1 MTFSKKLL
9 TISVVFL
16 CMMLSVGAVSAGASP
31 SYGDTG
37 VSETTSVA
45 ASDSYAERSIAIGW
59 TDELAEYLHNLLTY
73 HGDSDD
79 MEFSQVQT
87 NPLLDL
93 YTADELAALEEAFG
107 LYYSDYLIL
116 KEMHGVM
123 YLGETRNTATT
134 ATGTP
139 VTTAQELMAI
149 DPTGSYYLAN
159 NIDLTGVTWSPIGV
173 AGTGTMFVGTFDGN
187 GYTISNLNINSDTAN
202 YGLFGV
208 VGSGATITDLTI
220 EDFTIDG
227 TAANSGFLIGSIVGT
242 SGGDPITISDI
253 TVNGGTNTVRVVNAE
268 NERTDAF
275 VGGIVGQVSGAANVN
290 FVDIT
295 VKNINISV
303 EMGHRIGGII
313 GCPTGSG
320 TVVNLDNCD
329 VLDSKISTASGNN
342 VGGAIGHV
350 SYYASA
356 TLNSECLIDGCTVYT
371 ASGNYVGGAIGAV
384 YNYASATIE
393 GDGNV
398 IVSNCSIS
406 TASGYAVGGAIGY
419 VHHDASATLNDVGVE
434 NCVITASG
442 AAVGGAIGYVAYYAS
457 ATLSEVWVENCVV
470 RGSTGVGG
478 LIGSVYGE
486 TSASASTATLN
497 KCQSIRETIVGS
509 NGVGGMVGRV
519 VNSNCLT
526 TECLTTQSIVRGGS
540 NVGGVVG
547 LWSYTA

>member
-9 TISVVFL
+9 TISIVFL
-16 CMMLSVGAVSAGASP
+16 CMMLSVGAVSAGAST
-31 SYGDTG
+31 SYSDAG

-45 ASDSYAERSIAIGW
+45 ATDSYAERSIAIGW

-79 MEFSQVQT
+79 MESGQTQT

-93 YTADELAALEEAFG
+93 YTADELATLEEAFG

-116 KEMHGVM
+116 KDMHGTM
-123 YLGETRNTATT
+123 YLGGTTSTATT

-139 VTTAQELMAI
+139 ITTAQELMAI

-173 AGTGTMFVGTFDGN
+173 AGTGTMFVGSFDGN

-208 VGSGATITDLTI
+208 VGSGATITGLTI

-268 NERTDAF
+268 NAATEAF
-275 VGGIVGQVSGAANVN
+275 VGGIVGQVSGAAKVN

-303 EMGHRIGGII
+303 EMGHRVGGIV

-329 VLDSKISTASGNN
+329 VLNSKISTASGYS

-350 SYYASA
+350 
-356 TLNSECLIDGCTVYT
+356 TN
-371 ASGNYVGGAIGAV
+371 
-384 YNYASATIE
+384 
-393 GDGNV
+393 
-398 IVSNCSIS
+398 
-406 TASGYAVGGAIGY
+406 
-419 VHHDASATLNDVGVE
+419 
-434 NCVITASG
+434 
-442 AAVGGAIGYVAYYAS
+442 YAS
-457 ATLSEVWVENCVV
+457 ATLSSVWVENCVV

-497 KCQSIRETIVGS
+497 NCQSIRETIVGS

-519 VNSNCLT
+519 VNSDCLT
-526 TECLTTQSIVRGGS
+526 TECLTSQSIVRGGS

>member
-1 MTFSKKLL
+1 
-9 TISVVFL
+9 
-16 CMMLSVGAVSAGASP
+16 MMLSVGAVSAGAST
-31 SYGDTG
+31 SYSDAG

-45 ASDSYAERSIAIGW
+45 ATDSYAERSIAIGW
-59 TDELAEYLHNLLTY
+59 TDELAEYLHNFLTY

-79 MEFSQVQT
+79 MESGQTQT

-93 YTADELAALEEAFG
+93 YTADELAALEEAFS

-116 KEMHGVM
+116 KDMHGTM
-123 YLGETRNTATT
+123 YLGGTTSTATT

-139 VTTAQELMAI
+139 ITTAQELMAI

-173 AGTGTMFVGTFDGN
+173 AGTGTMFVGSFDGN

-208 VGSGATITDLTI
+208 VGSGATITGLTI

-268 NERTDAF
+268 NAVTAAF
-275 VGGIVGQVSGAANVN
+275 VGGIVGQVSGAAKVN

-329 VLDSKISTASGNN
+329 VLNSKISTARGDN
-342 VGGAIGHV
+342 VGGAIGFV
-350 SYYASA
+350 YDYASA
-356 TLNSECLIDGCTVYT
+356 TLNSECLIDGCTVYN
-371 ASGNYVGGAIGAV
+371 ARGNNMGGAIGV
-384 YNYASATIE
+384 VNNYASATIE

-398 IVSNCSIS
+398 IVSNCLISIARGS
-406 TASGYAVGGAIGY
+406 FVGGAIGVVSY
-419 VHHDASATLNDVGVE
+419 YASATLDDVGIE
-434 NCVITASG
+434 NCVITGSG
-442 AAVGGAIGYVAYYAS
+442 NDVGGAIGRVSHAS

-470 RGSTGVGG
+470 RGSTSVGG
-478 LIGSVYGE
+478 LIGNVYSE

-497 KCQSIRETIVGS
+497 NCQSIRETIVGS
-509 NGVGGMVGRV
+509 NGVGGIVGRV
-519 VNSNCLT
+519 GNSDCLT
-526 TECLTTQSIVRGGS
+526 TECLTSQSIVRGGS
-540 NVGGVVG
+540 NIGGVVG

>member
-1 MTFSKKLL
+1 MTYSKKLL

-16 CMMLSVGAVSAGASP
+16 CMMLSVGAVSAGAST
-31 SYGDTG
+31 SYNDAG

-45 ASDSYAERSIAIGW
+45 ATDSYAERSIAIGW

-79 MEFSQVQT
+79 MESGQTQT

-93 YTADELAALEEAFG
+93 YTADELAALEEAFS

-116 KEMHGVM
+116 KEMHSAM
-123 YLGETRNTATT
+123 YFGETRSTATT

-139 VTTAQELMAI
+139 ITTAQELMAI

-173 AGTGTMFVGTFDGN
+173 AGTGTMFIGTFDGN

-208 VGSGATITDLTI
+208 VGSGATITGLTI

-227 TAANSGFLIGSIVGT
+227 TATNSGFLIGSIVGT

-253 TVNGGTNTVRVVNAE
+253 TVNGGTNTVRVVDAE
-268 NERTDAF
+268 NKPLTAC
-275 VGGIVGQVSGAANVN
+275 VGGIVGRVSGAGTGN

-295 VKNINISV
+295 VKNVNISV
-303 EMGHRIGGII
+303 ERGHTVGGII
-313 GCPTGSG
+313 GCPSG

-329 VLDSKISTASGNN
+329 VLDSKISSAYGANI
-342 VGGAIGHV
+342 GGAVGNVV
-350 SYYASA
+350 SGASA
-356 TLNSECLIDGCTVYT
+356 TLNSECLINGCTIYT
-371 ASGNYVGGAIGAV
+371 IHEYSTGGAIGYV
-384 YNYASATIE
+384 NYYAYATIE

-398 IVSNCSIS
+398 IVSNCLIS
-406 TASGYAVGGAIGY
+406 TNDNNAGGAIGGVGDY
-419 VHHDASATLNDVGVE
+419 SSVTLNDIGVE
-434 NCVITASG
+434 NCVITANG
-442 AAVGGAIGYVAYYAS
+442 NFAGGAIGNVFTNS
-457 ATLSEVWVENCVV
+457 STTLSEVWVENCVV
-470 RGSTGVGG
+470 RSSIGVGG
-478 LIGSVYGE
+478 LIGSISSM
-486 TSASASTATLN
+486 TSPVTLN

-509 NGVGGMVGRV
+509 NGVGGIVGRV
-519 VNSNCLT
+519 VNSDCLT
-526 TECLTTQSIVRGGS
+526 TECLTSQSIVRGGS

>member
-1 MTFSKKLL
+1 MTYSKKLL

-16 CMMLSVGAVSAGASP
+16 CMMLSVGAVSAGAST
-31 SYGDTG
+31 SYNDAG

-45 ASDSYAERSIAIGW
+45 ATDSYAERSIAIGW

-79 MEFSQVQT
+79 RESGQTQT

-93 YTADELAALEEAFG
+93 YTADELAALEEAFS

-116 KEMHGVM
+116 KEMHSAM
-123 YLGETRNTATT
+123 YFGETRSTATT

-139 VTTAQELMAI
+139 ITTAQELMAI

-173 AGTGTMFVGTFDGN
+173 AGTGTMFVGSFNGN

-208 VGSGATITDLTI
+208 VGSGATITSLTI

-275 VGGIVGQVSGAANVN
+275 VGGIVGQVSGAAKVN
-290 FVDIT
+290 FVDII

-303 EMGHRIGGII
+303 EMGHRVGGII

-320 TVVNLDNCD
+320 TVVTLDNCD
-329 VLDSKISTASGNN
+329 VLDSKISTASGAD
-342 VGGAIGHV
+342 VGGAIGYV
-350 SYYASA
+350 YYASA

-371 ASGNYVGGAIGAV
+371 ASGSSVGGAIGAV
-384 YNYASATIE
+384 NNYASATIE

-398 IVSNCSIS
+398 IVSNCLIS
-406 TASGYAVGGAIGY
+406 TASGTNVGGAIGI
-419 VHHDASATLNDVGVE
+419 VHNYASATLNDVGIE

-442 AAVGGAIGYVAYYAS
+442 YYVGGAIGYVNNYAS
-457 ATLSEVWVENCVV
+457 ATLNEVWVENCVV

-497 KCQSIRETIVGS
+497 NCQSIRETIVGS

-519 VNSNCLT
+519 VNSDCLT
-526 TECLTTQSIVRGGS
+526 TECLTSQSIVRGGS

-547 LWSYTA
+547 LWSYTT